1 MWRIIFIYILF
12 KRFYFGDKISLN
24 HVADFLQLHFLQK
37 VLFWWQD
44 LSPSCGWF
52 STTTSSSKGSILV
65 TRYLSI
71 MWRIFYSYM
80 WWIFF
85 SYILFKRFYF
95 GDKISLNHVAD
106 FLQLHPLQKVL
117 FWWQDL
123 SQSSGRFSSATSFS
137 KGSNLVTRYLS
148 IMWRI
153 FFTYILFKRFYVGDM
168 ISLNHL
174 ADFLQLYLL

>member
-1 MWRIIFIYILF
+1 M
-12 KRFYFGDKISLN
+12 FYF
-24 HVADFLQLHFLQK
+24 AM
-37 VLFWWQD
+37 
-44 LSPSCGWF
+44 LSANS
-52 STTTSSSKGSILV
+52 
-65 TRYLSI
+65 RY
-71 MWRIFYSYM
+71 YM

-123 SQSSGRFSSATSFS
+123 SQSSGRFSSATSSS
-137 KGSNLVTRYLS
+137 KDSILVKRSLS

-153 FFTYILFKRFYVGDM
+153 FFIYILFYFGDK
-168 ISLNHL
+168 ITLNHVV
-174 ADFLQLYLL
+174 DFLQLHLLQKGSILVTRSLSILWRIFFSYILFNRFYFGDKIYLNHVADFLHLHTPQKVLFWWQDLSII